1 MKEIWQFLLVLLA
14 AIVFAFALVYWMVRD
29 DAIDKRMYVSQVLL
43 SPETIEKLSN
53 REVEGGKQ
61 RPSEYLIE
69 SIQYTHFDE
78 TTKKWVTKDLDI
90 ATYARFYH
98 QIEGDRGVID
108 PSEAILQSFNSS
120 NGAKILIYMKHF
132 APLVREGKTELFQ
145 TLQFNQEQDAY
156 RINLHVEDKQ
166 KEWVYFSHPE
176 AEKLLE

>member
-69 SIQYTHFDE
+69 SIQYVHFDE
-78 TTKKWVTKDLDI
+78 TTKKWDSKPIDI
-90 ATYARFYH
+90 ATYERFYR
-98 QIEGDRGVID
+98 QIEHDRGVID
-108 PSEAILQSFNSS
+108 PPESVLQSFLSTS
-120 NGAKILIYMKHF
+120 GAKLQLYMKHF
-132 APLVREGKTELFQ
+132 SPLVREGKTEVFQ
-145 TLQFNQEQDAY
+145 TVQFNSEKNAY
-156 RINLHVEDKQ
+156 RINLHVDDKQ
-166 KEWVYFSHPE
+166 KEWVYFSHPDV
-176 AEKLLE
+176 EKDLE